1 VIHSPFYHSNPILLF
16 EYQCLFFE
24 INGNQFIAGIHEM
37 VENNRQLYDYIAD
50 RDVVS
55 ARACVI
61 DYMDKSIEGDL
72 EIYDT

>member
-1 VIHSPFYHSNPILLF
+1 
-16 EYQCLFFE
+16 
-24 INGNQFIAGIHEM
+24 M
-37 VENNRQLYDYIAD
+37 VEHNRRLYDYIAQ

-61 DYMDKSIEGDL
+61 DYMDKTIEGNL